1 MDVFW
6 IVLGIVGALLL
17 IAGAIGAWLNRDAGG
32 FKPFYWILAAVA
44 GLAGLLIAFFVRRK
58 STLEVIEVKP
68 HERTVAPTEE
78 EQAKLDERVKTVEDK
93 RDQIVVESEVADEKS
108 DALDEEVSEAKRKAE
123 ETDAKMEETR
133 SPKPST
139 RRPDPKLANKLK
151 G

>member
-6 IVLGIVGALLL
+6 IVLGIVGTLLL
-17 IAGAIGAWLNRDAGG
+17 IAGGIGAWLNRDAGG
-32 FKPFYWILAAVA
+32 FKPFYWVLAAVA

-78 EQAKLDERVKTVEDK
+78 EKAKLDSRAETIEDK
-93 RDQIVVESEVADEKS
+93 RDQLVVESEAADEKA

-123 ETDAKMEETR
+123 ETDAKMEENR
-133 SPKPST
+133 SPST
-139 RRPDPKLANKLK
+139 GSRRPNPELARKLK